1 MASKPVNVLHYFR
14 RIHDHD
20 KHEFALRLKHDKQ
33 TVDDICIEVRN
44 LRAPFDLRMEL
55 RLHGRH
61 LVVLLPEH
69 LIAEGTLD
77 AETVYDR
84 YGPEASLSQQ
94 HECHFLKSILASTS
108 KVKPYDTVAMPV
120 HGVYLHHGHRREVGF
135 RRLLSA
141 GSDEVEAALGKQYLL
156 VDGKKELT
164 LDTLREKYREQEQ
177 EQEQEQDG
185 ATKET
190 FLEQVF
196 GSKKKKNKWMYLF
209 VDEKPNSKGAMSKSL
224 QHQREARR
232 TRRRQKIQAYF
243 RNKGAFGHPFIK
255 GIRGTKGARGTQG
268 QENLPP
274 LNTHRSRKAKEGENE
289 REEEIE
295 EEEFIPRVAK
305 GARLPKGARTL
316 PAGEK
321 PRKHA
326 SPITKN
332 PRLKAE
338 SVEVPFRGFVQALN
352 TLINEKGLGL
362 VLEVQDQSDTTLDLV
377 TRPEKRTA
385 NNGAP
390 CFHLHFSV
398 VRQGE
403 RPSVSIELPS
413 LLDAGGENKS
423 CHLMKVLDYVDRF
436 ATLEK
441 HTKSITLVDRFMDK
455 TILEYLFH
463 ERVKAFG
470 ERGFALVKIDGM
482 DGIDEFEASL
492 TRWADT
498 EITFK
503 KKEVMTV
510 REAYD
515 AAKTAE
521 DKAKIVALLKAKIDV
536 GRLLLRYRTPVT
548 RQ

>member
-1 MASKPVNVLHYFR
+1 MASYPHDVLRFFQ

-20 KHEFALRLKHDKQ
+20 KHEFELRLKSGKQ
-33 TVDDICIEVRN
+33 TVDDICIEVLNVRF
-44 LRAPFDLRMEL
+44 PHDLRMEL

-69 LIAEGTLD
+69 LIAEGTLN

-141 GSDEVEAALGKQYLL
+141 GSDEVAVALGKQYLL
-156 VDGKKELT
+156 ADGKKELT
-164 LDTLREKYREQEQ
+164 LDTLREKYSKQ

-209 VDEKPNSKGAMSKSL
+209 VDEKPNSKGAMSTSNLFKK
-224 QHQREARR
+224 EARR

-243 RNKGAFGHPFIK
+243 RNKGAFGHPFMK
-255 GIRGTKGARGTQG
+255 GIRGTKGARGDKGAEG

-274 LNTHRSRKAKEGENE
+274 VNTNRSRKANEREEEKE

-305 GARLPKGARTL
+305 GARLAKGARTL

-326 SPITKN
+326 SPIAKN

-338 SVEVPFRGFVQALN
+338 AVDVPFRGFVQALN
-352 TLINEKGLGL
+352 TLINDKGLGL

-377 TRPEKRTA
+377 TKPEKRTA

-398 VRQGE
+398 VRPGE

-455 TILEYLFH
+455 TILDYLFH

-482 DGIDEFEASL
+482 DGIDEFKAAL
-492 TRWADT
+492 ARWAET
-498 EITFK
+498 EITYKNK
-503 KKEVMTV
+503 KVMTV

-536 GRLLLRYRTPVT
+536 GRLLLRYRTP
-548 RQ
+548 